1 MSDSWT
7 CIAAPMRRGA
17 VLMKRGAPLVLLCAG
32 MLGTVGPAQGQTAMK
47 PGLWQIK
54 QQMELDPAQQAQM
67 EQMRKQIAAMPP
79 AQRKQ
84 MEEMMGRNGASTDA
98 GGGATT
104 SKVCVTPEDVA
115 RQSVPMEQ
123 RPDCKYDQSRSGA
136 TTNVKYVC
144 TKPPSQGDIEI
155 TTLGPERYTM
165 KMRGTGGAK
174 ATKIAM
180 QGEGQWLGA
189 DCGSVKPVPRP
200 PAAAK

>member
-1 MSDSWT
+1 MPGLDEETTVSHFGT
-7 CIAAPMRRGA
+7 RTAA
-17 VLMKRGAPLVLLCAG
+17 LLCAVG
-32 MLGTVGPAQGQTAMK
+32 MSGMVGPAQSQTAMK
-47 PGLWQIK
+47 PGLWQIR

-84 MEEMMGRNGASTDA
+84 MEEMMGRNGAGMDAAA
-98 GGGATT
+98 GGGST

-136 TTNVKYVC
+136 TTNIKYVC

-174 ATKIAM
+174 GTKMAM

-189 DCGSVKPVPRP
+189 DCGSVKPLPRP

>member
-1 MSDSWT
+1 MPGLDEETIVSHFGT
-7 CIAAPMRRGA
+7 RTAA
-17 VLMKRGAPLVLLCAG
+17 LLCAAG
-32 MLGTVGPAQGQTAMK
+32 MLGAVGPAQCQTAMK
-47 PGLWQIK
+47 PGLWQIR

-67 EQMRKQIAAMPP
+67 EQMRKQMAAMPP

-84 MEEMMGRNGASTDA
+84 MEEMMSRQGASVDVA
-98 GGGATT
+98 GGGMS

-136 TTNVKYVC
+136 TTNIKYVC

-155 TTLGPERYTM
+155 TTLSAERYTM

-174 ATKIAM
+174 GTKMAM

-189 DCGSVKPVPRP
+189 DCGSVKPLPRP
-200 PAAAK
+200 PAAAR

>member
-1 MSDSWT
+1 MSHSWT
-7 CIAAPMRRGA
+7 CTAAPIQRGA
-17 VLMKRGAPLVLLCAG
+17 VSAVLCAG
-32 MLGTVGPAQGQTAMK
+32 LLGAVGPVQGQPAMK
-47 PGLWQIK
+47 PGLWQIR

-67 EQMRKQIAAMPP
+67 EQMRKQMAAMPP

-84 MEEMMGRNGASTDA
+84 MEEMMGRNGASPDA
-98 GGGATT
+98 GGGTT

-136 TTNVKYVC
+136 TMNIKYVC
-144 TKPPSQGDIEI
+144 AKPPSQGDIEI

>member
-1 MSDSWT
+1 MSHSWT
-7 CIAAPMRRGA
+7 CTAALKRCA
-17 VLMKRGAPLVLLCAG
+17 VLALCAG
-32 MLGTVGPAQGQTAMK
+32 MLGSGGLAQGQTAMK

-67 EQMRKQIAAMPP
+67 EQMRQQMAAMPP

-84 MEEMMGRNGASTDA
+84 MEEMMSRNGASIDFT
-98 GGGATT
+98 GGGMLT
-104 SKVCVTPEDVA
+104 KVCLTAEDVA

-123 RPDCKYDQSRSGA
+123 KPDCKYDQSRSGA

-144 TKPPSQGDIEI
+144 TKPPSQGDIEV
-155 TTLGPERYTM
+155 TTVSPERYTM

-174 ATKIAM
+174 GSKIAM

-189 DCGSVKPVPRP
+189 DCGTVKPARP
-200 PAAAK
+200 VATK

>member
-1 MSDSWT
+1 MSHSWT
-7 CIAAPMRRGA
+7 CTAAPMQRGA
-17 VLMKRGAPLVLLCAG
+17 MLALLCAG
-32 MLGTVGPAQGQTAMK
+32 MLATVGPAQGQTAMK

-67 EQMRKQIAAMPP
+67 EQMRKQMAAMPP

-84 MEEMMGRNGASTDA
+84 MEEMMGRNGASPDA
-98 GGGATT
+98 AAGATT

-136 TTNVKYVC
+136 TTSVKYVC

-174 ATKIAM
+174 GTNMAM

-189 DCGSVKPVPRP
+189 DCGNVKPVPRP

>member
-1 MSDSWT
+1 MPGLDEETIVSHFGT
-7 CIAAPMRRGA
+7 RTAA
-17 VLMKRGAPLVLLCAG
+17 LLCAAG
-32 MLGTVGPAQGQTAMK
+32 MLGAIGPAQGQTAMK
-47 PGLWQIK
+47 PGLWQIR

-67 EQMRKQIAAMPP
+67 EQMRKQMAAMPP

-84 MEEMMGRNGASTDA
+84 MEEMMSRQGASVDVA
-98 GGGATT
+98 GGGMS

-123 RPDCKYDQSRSGA
+123 RPNCKYDQSRSGA
-136 TTNVKYVC
+136 TTNIKYVC

-155 TTLGPERYTM
+155 TTLSAERYTM

-174 ATKIAM
+174 GTKMAM

-189 DCGSVKPVPRP
+189 DCGSVKPLPRP

>member
-1 MSDSWT
+1 MSHSWT
-7 CIAAPMRRGA
+7 CTAAR
-17 VLMKRGAPLVLLCAG
+17 MKRGVASALLCAG
-32 MLGTVGPAQGQTAMK
+32 LLGAVGPVQGQPAMK
-47 PGLWQIK
+47 PGLWQIR

-67 EQMRKQIAAMPP
+67 EEMRKQMAAMPQ

-84 MEEMMGRNGASTDA
+84 MEEMMSRQGASVDVA
-98 GGGATT
+98 GGGMS
-104 SKVCVTPEDVA
+104 SKVCVTAEDVA

-136 TTNVKYVC
+136 RTNIQYVC

-155 TTLGPERYTM
+155 TTLSPERYTM

-174 ATKIAM
+174 GTKMAM

-189 DCGSVKPVPRP
+189 DCGSVKPMPRP
-200 PAAAK
+200 PAGAR